1 MKEKVLI
8 TGASGF
14 LGFHLIEA
22 ALEKSMDVY
31 AGVRRSSDVRHL
43 AHLPISFTY
52 LDYSDL
58 NSLTEDIRKKKYDYI
73 IHAAGTT
80 KAQTEARYNEINADY
95 TFNLA
100 SATQQADI
108 PVKKFVYISSL
119 AALGP
124 LKNINGVIDEST
136 IPNPVTGYG
145 KSKLLSEIKLQ
156 QLNIPLVILRPTAIY
171 GPREKDIFLMFKSI
185 KRGLELYIGKNEQR
199 LSFIYVKDMADVA
212 INVLVNENNSIY
224 NLSDG
229 NSYSRYD
236 LANYLKLLMKKKTLK
251 FHLPLGVTK
260 ILAKTLEKTD
270 TLFNKTPVLNE
281 DKLNELTGRNWVCSI
296 EKAKKEL
303 NFNPLFN
310 LEKGLKESL
319 KWYQQWNWL

>member
-22 ALEKSMDVY
+22 ALGKNMEVY
-31 AGVRRSSDVRHL
+31 AGVRKSSDVRHL

-52 LDYSDL
+52 PDYSSL
-58 NSLTEDIRKKKYDYI
+58 NSLTEDIREKKYDYI

-80 KAQTEARYNEINADY
+80 KAKTEARYNEINADY

-100 SATQQADI
+100 LAVQQAGI
-108 PVKKFVYISSL
+108 PIKRFVYISSL

-124 LKNINGVIDEST
+124 LENINEVIDEST
-136 IPNPVTGYG
+136 IPNPVTSYG
-145 KSKLLSEIKLQ
+145 KSKLLSETRLR
-156 QLNIPLVILRPTAIY
+156 QLSIPLVILRPTAIY
-171 GPREKDIFLMFKSI
+171 GPREKDIFLMFKFI

-199 LSFIYVKDMADVA
+199 LSFIYVKDMADAA
-212 INVLVNENNSIY
+212 IRVLTNANNSIY

-229 NSYSRYD
+229 NSYTRYD

-251 FHLPLGVTK
+251 FHLSIGLTRL
-260 ILAKTLEKTD
+260 LAKTLEKAD
-270 TLFNKTPVLNE
+270 GILGKTPVINE
-281 DKLNELTGRNWVCSI
+281 DKLNEIMGKNWVCSI

-310 LEKGLKESL
+310 LEKGLVESL